1 MAYLGTAWRSSLQIG
16 QSAGTFARGASCT
29 PQALHM
35 CACSAR
41 SMSIATVGGL
51 AILQHPA
58 DCGVEVQIV
67 EWKFG
72 LWRAVQCIAPASHLP
87 LVRRR
92 GDTSDRDDLAS
103 FCAFFGVIIYGVSVI
118 NGVPGY

>member
-1 MAYLGTAWRSSLQIG
+1 LRSGS
-16 QSAGTFARGASCT
+16 S
-29 PQALHM
+29 
-35 CACSAR
+35 
-41 SMSIATVGGL
+41 
-51 AILQHPA
+51 
-58 DCGVEVQIV
+58 DCGVEIRIV
-67 EWKFG
+67 EG
-72 LWRAVQCIAPASHLP
+72 SAVQCIAPASHLP

>member
-72 LWRAVQCIAPASHLP
+72 LWRAVQCSASLRLLICPSFDAEATPRIAMTWHRSAQS
-87 LVRRR
+87 
-92 GDTSDRDDLAS
+92 LAS
-103 FCAFFGVIIYGVSVI
+103 SSMASA
-118 NGVPGY
+118 